1 MEKAKEAYR
10 KERLL
15 IKQRDEKNLSDQINP
30 ELTGFVWDFSS
41 YENRLKYF
49 KFMYVSFKY

>member
-41 YENRLKYF
+41 YENRL
-49 KFMYVSFKY
+49 

>member
-15 IKQRDEKNLSDQINP
+15 IKQRDEKNLSEQSNP
-30 ELTGFVWDFSS
+30 ELSAFV
-41 YENRLKYF
+41 N
-49 KFMYVSFKY
+49 SFFFIIFNMQK